1 VTGKHRYLRTAA
13 FGAALTAALTV
24 PLAPVASACEP
35 TNRDALLILDA
46 SDSMLRYS
54 GSAISRFNV
63 AKKAIQAAI
72 DLFPSDGLLGLRLY
86 GSQAPVDREVCTDT
100 VLAVPLAP
108 AAENRNAIT
117 TALASARARGKTPI
131 AYALEQAAADFP
143 EHATRTIILVSDGR
157 ESCQGDPCATAAQL
171 AKRGFVINTVGFQVD
186 RPGRSQLQCIAAAT
200 GGQYFNAPVAIQLTN
215 RLLDALGVCTIAGNE
230 LRPRTAPRPT

>member
-1 VTGKHRYLRTAA
+1 MTGNRRQCLLRTAA
-13 FGAALTAALTV
+13 FGAALTAACTM
-24 PLAPVASACEP
+24 PLAPVARACEP

-54 GSAISRFNV
+54 GTAITRFNV
-63 AKKAIQAAI
+63 AKKAIQAAL
-72 DLFPSDGLLGLRLY
+72 DLFPDDGLVGLRLY
-86 GSQAPVDREVCTDT
+86 GSQAPVSRELCTDT

-108 AAENRNAIT
+108 ATENRKAIT
-117 TALASARARGKTPI
+117 SALTNARARGKTPI

-157 ESCQGDPCATAAQL
+157 QGDPCATAVQL

-200 GGQYFNAPVAIQLTN
+200 GGQYFNAPVALQLTN
-215 RLLDALGVCTIAGNE
+215 RLLDALGVCTIASHE
-230 LRPRTAPRPT
+230 ARRERQRLT